1 MKLEITGKSFGSTTV
16 LGAISL
22 TVAPG
27 EVLAVT
33 GPSGIGK
40 STLARIMAGLDHDFD
55 GTCSGFG
62 RVGMVFQN
70 PTLLPWRTALDNILI
85 ATGCDANAARDALD
99 HVELGTRQDA
109 FPGQLSLGQQRRVA
123 LARALAANPD
133 TLILDEA
140 FASLDEATA
149 GRMRSLAQ
157 SILQGSRYR
166 TILVT
171 HNLVDVVH
179 LADAVLLLGQNPA
192 IVLAEHKIST
202 PRPIRDLKAEMVIVR
217 QKLHWHPNDYE

>member
-1 MKLEITGKSFGSTTV
+1 VKLEITGKSFGGTPV
-16 LGAISL
+16 LGRISL

-27 EVLAVT
+27 EVVAVT

-55 GTCSGFG
+55 GTCTQIG

-70 PTLLPWRTALDNILI
+70 PTLLPWRSALDNIRI

-99 HVELGTRQDA
+99 QVELGTRQDS

-166 TILVT
+166 TILIT

-179 LADAVLLLGQNPA
+179 LADAVLMLGQNPA
-192 IVLAEHKIST
+192 VVLAEHKIST
-202 PRPIRDLKAEMVIVR
+202 PRPIRDLKAEMAIVR
-217 QKLHWHPNDYE
+217 RKLHWKTTDLE